1 MLSAIQRQMGATGT
15 IGSNGLS
22 CKSNPL
28 FADNRTKS
36 ALVISLA
43 GTFSSRK
50 THFTG
55 YEGLFKPQNVYLALC
70 LHCYDVITNGE
81 RMQNVT

>member
-1 MLSAIQRQMGATGT
+1 MLSAIQGQMGATGT
-15 IGSNGLS
+15 IGSSGLS

-28 FADNRTKS
+28 VADNRTKS

-43 GTFSSRK
+43 GTLSSRK

-55 YEGLFKPQNVYLALC
+55 YEGSFKPQNVSVWHVVLSAL
-70 LHCYDVITNGE
+70 L
-81 RMQNVT
+81 

>member
-1 MLSAIQRQMGATGT
+1 MLSAIHRQMGATGT
-15 IGSNGLS
+15 DTIGSCGLP

-28 FADNRTKS
+28 VADKRTKS

-43 GTFSSRK
+43 GTLSSRK

-55 YEGLFKPQNVYLALC
+55 YEGSFKPQNVSVWYVVSAL
-70 LHCYDVITNGE
+70 L
-81 RMQNVT
+81 

>member
-1 MLSAIQRQMGATGT
+1 MLSAIQRQMVATGT
-15 IGSNGLS
+15 IGSSGLS

-28 FADNRTKS
+28 VPDNRTKS

-43 GTFSSRK
+43 GTLSSRK

-55 YEGLFKPQNVYLALC
+55 YEGSFKPQNVSVWHVVSAL
-70 LHCYDVITNGE
+70 V
-81 RMQNVT
+81 